1 MFPAEPA
8 LDVLFTE
15 LVNPTTSCLLSKA
28 ALYKGALPVF
38 PSLSVDCGDFP
49 VFAFLYPPIPFPQ
62 QPIMRGRTHT
72 HTFLW
77 FFFLCECLKHT
88 SKQSHESRWFRKDLL
103 LYSDSNSNY
112 SPTRNLNC
120 IHRKEEATFQIKY
133 NTFALHIR
141 KLDSGIK
148 QKESLLFMA
157 LGKEQL
163 CLLNHNKIKTL

>member
-1 MFPAEPA
+1 MNASMMKAIMFPAEPA

-72 HTFLW
+72 HTHIFVV
-77 FFFLCECLKHT
+77 FF
-88 SKQSHESRWFRKDLL
+88 
-103 LYSDSNSNY
+103 YVNASNILPNKVM
-112 SPTRNLNC
+112 RV
-120 IHRKEEATFQIKY
+120 
-133 NTFALHIR
+133 
-141 KLDSGIK
+141 GG
-148 QKESLLFMA
+148 
-157 LGKEQL
+157 LGKICFSILTRTAIIHPQE
-163 CLLNHNKIKTL
+163 I